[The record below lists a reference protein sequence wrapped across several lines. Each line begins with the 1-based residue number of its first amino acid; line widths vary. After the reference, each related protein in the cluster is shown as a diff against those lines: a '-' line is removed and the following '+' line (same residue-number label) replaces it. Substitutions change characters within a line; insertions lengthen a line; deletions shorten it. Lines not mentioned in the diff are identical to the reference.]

1 MIPELIVVGA
11 GPGDPELI
19 TLKAQKALQR
29 AAVVMYDNLINRELL
44 EYAPAGSEKIYVGK
58 KPYGEYTPQEEIHR
72 LILEKATGKGC
83 VVRLKGGDPFIFG
96 RGMEEILFAR
106 GHGIA
111 TSYIPGITSMQAAG
125 FDDIPLT
132 HRSLS
137 ESVWFVTGTKADG
150 TLSHDLK
157 LAMQSKATVVIYMG
171 MKKLESIA
179 RAYQEE
185 GLGEMPAAI
194 IQHASLPNRKMAR
207 GAVKDLPHLA
217 EAGGLKHP
225 AIIIIGAV
233 AGIGFGAPGA
243 AGEPDGAGDPG
254 DAGAAAAP

>member
-1 MIPELIVVGA
+1 MTAELIVVGA

-44 EYAPAGSEKIYVGK
+44 EYAPAGCEKIYVGK
-58 KPYGEYTPQEEIHR
+58 QPYGEYTPQEEIHR

-96 RGMEEILFAR
+96 RGMEEIIFAR
-106 GHGIA
+106 EHGLV

-132 HRSLS
+132 HRNLS

-185 GLGEMPAAI
+185 GLGEIPAAI
-194 IQHASLPNRKMAR
+194 IQHASLPHRKMAR
-207 GAVKDLPHLA
+207 GAVKDLPRLA
-217 EAGGLKHP
+217 AAAGLKHP

-233 AGIGFGAPGA
+233 TGLVPGQGSDAPG
-243 AGEPDGAGDPG
+243 PS
-254 DAGAAAAP
+254 APPN

>member
-1 MIPELIVVGA
+1 MTSTQPTPELIVVGA

-19 TLKAQKALQR
+19 TVKAQKALQR

-44 EYAPAGSEKIYVGK
+44 EYAPEDSEKIYVGK
-58 KPYGEYTPQEEIHR
+58 QPYGDYTPQEEIHR
-72 LILEKATGKGC
+72 LILEKASQKGC

-106 GHGIA
+106 SQGLL

-132 HRSLS
+132 HRALS

-150 TLSHDLK
+150 SLSHDLK
-157 LAMQSKATVVIYMG
+157 LAMQSRATVVIYMG

-179 RAYQEE
+179 HTYVGE
-185 GLGEMPAAI
+185 GLGDMPAAI
-194 IQHASLPNRKMAR
+194 IQHASLPHRKIAR
-207 GAVKDLPHLA
+207 GLVKDLPKMAA
-217 EAGGLKHP
+217 EGELKHP
-225 AIIIIGAV
+225 ALIIIGAV
-233 AGIGFGAPGA
+233 VGVGAI
-243 AGEPDGAGDPG
+243 
-254 DAGAAAAP
+254 